1 MADPQLKAKL
11 KQILVKELNLQ
22 DVRPEDITDE
32 MPLFGNGLGLD
43 SLDAVEMVV
52 LVQKHFGVEIKDM
65 NVGRPV
71 LQTINTLAD
80 FIEKQAK
87 P

>member
-52 LVQKHFGVEIKDM
+52 LVQKHFGLEIKDM

>member
-1 MADPQLKAKL
+1 MADAQLKEKL

-22 DVRPEDITDE
+22 DIKPEDIGDD
-32 MPLFGNGLGLD
+32 MPLFGEGLGLD

-52 LVQKHFGVEIKDM
+52 MVQKHFGVEIKDM
-65 NVGRPV
+65 NVGRPA
-71 LQTINTLAD
+71 LQTINTLAE